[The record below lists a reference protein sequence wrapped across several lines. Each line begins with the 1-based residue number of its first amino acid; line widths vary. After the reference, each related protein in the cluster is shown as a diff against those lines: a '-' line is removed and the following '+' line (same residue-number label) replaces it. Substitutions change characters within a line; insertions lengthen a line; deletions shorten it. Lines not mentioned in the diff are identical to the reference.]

1 MDESND
7 EENVDPSQ
15 IDSSKVYKITY
26 SINILPQI
34 GEYIRKDVDNGQ
46 IEFVNS
52 DCNLMGLINETEELE
67 IFESGTIQ

>member
-1 MDESND
+1 MDENTD

-34 GEYIRKDVDNGQ
+34 GEFIRKDLDSGQ
-46 IEFVNS
+46 VEFVNS

-67 IFESGTIQ
+67 IFESGTI

>member
-1 MDESND
+1 MDEAND

-34 GEYIRKDVDNGQ
+34 GEYIRKDQDNGQ

-67 IFESGTIQ
+67 IFESVTIQ